1 MRKEFLIPLLLA
13 AGCSSTGPELP
24 PAVELELPDSW
35 KGSTTENSESVAVDW
50 WRSFGHA
57 EMERAVDDALT
68 NNPDLAAAAARV
80 VAAEARGRAV
90 AGSRWPAIDFG
101 FQAGRG
107 RNVLVG
113 FPSPTGD
120 GLAFTTNQFGAS
132 LNLSWEVDLWDRIGS
147 MTRAAMN
154 EFEATA
160 SDYNAARLSLA
171 GQAAK
176 TWVTWQAAREQLDL
190 ARAAVKL
197 AEDQSKLLKRRFR
210 QGAATAEQV
219 VEAES
224 DISKAVAALLDFEI
238 NVDQAARAVE
248 LLAGRYP
255 GGMDVEPGEQHLP
268 ELPAPPPA
276 GMPAELLARR
286 PDLQSAE
293 LRVAAA
299 REGITTARANLYPR
313 LALTASGGSTSAS
326 LGDLLDG
333 DFKVW
338 SLGANLTAPLFQGGR
353 LRAEAD
359 EAEARAREAELRFA
373 GALLGAFAEVEA
385 ALQTESRILARI
397 GELDSAVRN
406 ADTALRLADGRY
418 AHGAGDPIA
427 IFQAR
432 EDARQARRLLIEA
445 RRRLLTNRIDLHL
458 ALGGDFVTPTS

>member
-1 MRKEFLIPLLLA
+1 MRKYFLVPLLLA
-13 AGCSSTGPELP
+13 AGCASSGPELP
-24 PAVELELPDSW
+24 PEIELELPDSW
-35 KGSTTENSESVAVDW
+35 QTSTTESGEAAASDW
-50 WRSFGHA
+50 WRSFGHP
-57 EMERAVDDALT
+57 EMERAIDDALA

-80 VAAEARGRAV
+80 IAAEARGRAV

-107 RNVLVG
+107 RSVLVG
-113 FPSPTGD
+113 FPTPGGD

-132 LNLSWEVDLWDRIGS
+132 LNLAWEVDLWDRIGS
-147 MTRAAMN
+147 MTRAAVN

-176 TWVTWQAAREQLDL
+176 TWVTWQAGREQLDL

-197 AEDQSKLLKRRFR
+197 AEDQRDLLKRRFG
-210 QGAATAEQV
+210 QGAATAVQV

-224 DISKAVAALLDFEI
+224 NVSKAIAALLDFEI

-255 GGMDVEPGEQHLP
+255 GGMDVEPGEQQLP
-268 ELPAPPPA
+268 ALPAPPPA
-276 GMPAELLARR
+276 GLPAELLARR
-286 PDLQSAE
+286 PDLHSAE

-299 REGITTARANLYPR
+299 REGVTTAHANLYPR
-313 LALTASGGSTSAS
+313 LALTASGGLTSDS

-333 DFKVW
+333 DFRVW
-338 SLGANLTAPLFQGGR
+338 SLGANLTAPLFHGGR

-359 EAEARAREAELRFA
+359 EAAARAREAELRFA
-373 GALLGAFAEVEA
+373 GALLGALSEVEA

-397 GELDSAVRN
+397 GELDSAVRD
-406 ADTALRLADGRY
+406 ADTALRLADSRY
-418 AHGAGDPIA
+418 AQGAGDPIA

-432 EDARQARRLLIEA
+432 EDARVARRLQIEA
-445 RRRLLTNRIDLHL
+445 QRRLLSNRIDLHL
-458 ALGGDFVTPTS
+458 ALGGDFVAPTS